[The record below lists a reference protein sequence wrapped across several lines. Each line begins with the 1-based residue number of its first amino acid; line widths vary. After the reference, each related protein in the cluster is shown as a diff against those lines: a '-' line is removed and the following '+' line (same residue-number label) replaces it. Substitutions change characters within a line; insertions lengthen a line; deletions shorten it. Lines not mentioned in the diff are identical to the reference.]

1 HGMRVLIDTHTLLWA
16 VDQPAQLGAA
26 ALVVLQEPTNSL
38 LLSAATIWE
47 IAVKVGLRKLS
58 LSVSYRQ
65 WIGKAMIDLG
75 LSILPITVEYA
86 DVQANL
92 VRHHGDSFDRFVV
105 AQAMVENLAIVS
117 IDEVFD
123 RYGVKRIW
131 G

>member
-1 HGMRVLIDTHTLLWA
+1 MRVLIDTHTLLWA